1 LLVQGAHTGYFEFF
15 AIVISLA
22 GRTAVGF
29 SGINAGIRCRA
40 TRNLSQIFWHDAA
53 LPGTSSYI
61 IRPCRLEPLG
71 QRGEDRWR
79 ELLRTILALLETGFQ
94 RRCCIFVNPARDC
107 GAPEQQL
114 ARYTT
119 RSFSAL
125 SVFLLLRYDATGIS
139 HRT

>member
-1 LLVQGAHTGYFEFF
+1 VQGAHTGYFEFV

-61 IRPCRLEPLG
+61 IRPCRFEPLG

-79 ELLRTILALLETGFQ
+79 ELLQWILPALEAGFQ
-94 RRCCIFVNPARDC
+94 HRCCIFANPARP
-107 GAPEQQL
+107 GAAEQ
-114 ARYTT
+114 
-119 RSFSAL
+119 
-125 SVFLLLRYDATGIS
+125 
-139 HRT
+139 